1 MKQLQIQTQLRYH
14 TEGDNGIVVDV
25 PVKGSLPVREK
36 YEIKL
41 YLRQQSVGFYIGKR
55 SREDEDSNT
64 YYGKEFLFP
73 DELPSSLFSNFS
85 LPMTDFLYF
94 DQEAVTGLV
103 EQILLQF
110 LKPELEILGYDG
122 KLARV
127 QFQCQSISGER
138 FKTIVEVERYQMQ
151 KYLA

>member
-41 YLRQQSVGFYIGKR
+41 YLKQQDVGLYIGKR
-55 SREDEDSNT
+55 SEEDDST
-64 YYGKEFLFP
+64 YFGDEFYFP
-73 DELPSSLFSNFS
+73 DELPSSLFSGFS
-85 LPMTDFLYF
+85 LPVADFLHF
-94 DQEAVTGLV
+94 NQEAVTGLV

-122 KLARV
+122 KLAKV

-138 FKTIVEVERYQMQ
+138 FKTIVEVERRQMQ